1 MSIISK
7 TSQVNLN
14 PTQLLTTAQ
23 ELKQSLQSIQPDN
36 SKTSQTITFALVAV
50 AMMGVFVYHYIKSH
64 EELCSQGVLIN
75 SAKSPEPSQSLT
87 QNNLC

>member
-14 PTQLLTTAQ
+14 PAQLLTTAQ

-36 SKTSQTITFALVAV
+36 SKTSQTITFALVATALV
-50 AMMGVFVYHYIKSH
+50 GIMVYHYIKNQ
-64 EELCSQGVLIN
+64 EQC
-75 SAKSPEPSQSLT
+75 
-87 QNNLC
+87 

>member
-14 PTQLLTTAQ
+14 PAQLLTTAQ

-36 SKTSQTITFALVAV
+36 SKTSQTITFALVATALV
-50 AMMGVFVYHYIKSH
+50 GIMVYHYIKAQ
-64 EELCSQGVLIN
+64 EV
-75 SAKSPEPSQSLT
+75 KQSL
-87 QNNLC
+87 C

>member
-1 MSIISK
+1 MPLISK

-14 PTQLLTTAQ
+14 PVQLLTTAQ
-23 ELKQSLQSIQPDN
+23 ELKQSLQTIQPDN

-50 AMMGVFVYHYIKSH
+50 AMLGVFVYHYIKSH
-64 EELCSQGVLIN
+64 ET
-75 SAKSPEPSQSLT
+75 SPEPSQSLT